1 MESGKNHQKVEKNV
15 HGPKVLGPK
24 NSSKWLTWP
33 WPCPLQGNSSKPWY
47 HGASIYIYICMGI
60 HQNNV
65 ELHVYIYIYVCMVY
79 MQIDRPWQ
87 LCGSEEV
94 RPFQIAGY
102 INSPQKLDCEILGA
116 YDSRPEM
123 ADDCYNIAVTAYLS
137 HTSQTHTCEDAD
149 GDHGAGSGCWMM
161 VPKLI
166 YMCICICMY
175 IYIIYILYILSCY
188 CHCSCYCH
196 HVAHYLF
203 LSTSLVIIRYKWWLQ
218 RAPGGV
224 LVLRT
229 PATCFLFRSGSPFR
243 LHFVFQG
250 VSTRRVQRQTRG
262 HNFFASLLMDHDA
275 HCMFWQAL

>member
-1 MESGKNHQKVEKNV
+1 MTLSTPGELFQALV
-15 HGPKVLGPK
+15 
-24 NSSKWLTWP
+24 P
-33 WPCPLQGNSSKPWY
+33 WCFY
-47 HGASIYIYICMGI
+47 IYIYIYIYICMGI

-65 ELHVYIYIYVCMVY
+65 ELHVYIYIYIYIYVCMVY

-137 HTSQTHTCEDAD
+137 HTIQTHTCEDAD

-175 IYIIYILYILSCY
+175 IYIYYIYIIYPFLLLSLFLLHY
-188 CHCSCYCH
+188 H

-224 LVLRT
+224 LVFRT
-229 PATCFLFRSGSPFR
+229 PATL
-243 LHFVFQG
+243 
-250 VSTRRVQRQTRG
+250 
-262 HNFFASLLMDHDA
+262 
-275 HCMFWQAL
+275 